1 MMSCGCERG
10 KCRPLRGSGVG
21 SQGLP
26 PHPRSGPLALR
37 VKRCSSA
44 ETISDGGS
52 VSQLGGEGVTAS
64 PLQSPVRT
72 KAWIVLLF
80 LFQSVLLQAADNK
93 NILLLGDSIGAGYGL
108 PQEQSFAAIIQ
119 RKLAAEK
126 LNYRVVNASVS
137 GDTTASGL
145 RRINWLLKR
154 KADILLI
161 ELGGNDG
168 LRGIQPDATKSNL
181 TGIIDRARKKYPDIK
196 IILAGMQMPGNMGKD
211 YTTKY
216 RAVFPAV
223 AKEKQISLIPFLL
236 DGVGADPKM
245 NQPDLIH
252 PNARGHIKVAENVWS
267 VLFKMVQK

>member
-1 MMSCGCERG
+1 MMSCGCEPG

-52 VSQLGGEGVTAS
+52 VPQLGGESVTAS

-145 RRINWLLKR
+145 RRINWVLKR

-223 AKEKQISLIPFLL
+223 AKEKQVSLIPFLL

-252 PNARGHIKVAENVWS
+252 PNARGHIRVAENVWS